1 MNNFIFIAVTA
12 VIAIFIHLVF
22 HNHEAITGKK
32 IILGNPEYNIKPA
45 VAPKLDGQLLKI
57 FAYIATKTRFG
68 PTIIRQLLNDNG
80 IVNLRELASQISI
93 PPLHYPMRRL
103 SKSERV
109 AYKERIDPSSKSV
122 EEVIQSGI
130 SEGTLTLP
138 SSHPLG
144 LRSIEDYAALY
155 RNNSIL
161 PSQIISKTLTSIKEW
176 EKAGFR
182 IFSEIHHDDVLQQA
196 KASDARFKEGK
207 ALSIFDGVPIA
218 FKDMMDIRDYHHYN
232 GQNPAEMYS
241 AYYWIAKEDDVQVAR
256 FRALG
261 AIIMG
266 STIMTEGGVTPV
278 GYNAHFRGPVSA
290 YSWNRYSGGSSSGS
304 AVAVAT
310 GLIPLAIGFDGG
322 GSIRLPATMSGV
334 HGLAT
339 GLGRCPFS
347 HYYSSTMIKVGPLAA
362 TASDIALAYA
372 VMSKDEP
379 GHFYSQLYDG
389 EAEGLPFPHL
399 SGFSNIQDLSDL
411 RIGIFP
417 EWFND
422 SSSHVRSYLYSV
434 IDFLKE
440 KGVTFIDI
448 NIPHLEEI
456 RFAHG
461 TKIVAEF
468 AMGFDLAH
476 HDVNSGYGNYSLVS
490 LSFFPYFVVFV
501 FWVLLFRC
509 SVLNQIQLL
518 LLL

>member
-1 MNNFIFIAVTA
+1 MNNLLLIV
-12 VIAIFIHLVF
+12 VIIIVAIFIHLVF
-22 HNHEAITGKK
+22 HNHEPITGKK

-45 VAPKLDGQLLKI
+45 TAPKLDGQLLKI

-68 PTIIRQLLNDNG
+68 PAIIRQLLNDNG
-80 IVNLRELASQISI
+80 IVNLRELASQITL

-109 AYKERIDPSSKSV
+109 AYKERIDPSGKSLD
-122 EEVIQSGI
+122 EVLQSGI
-130 SEGTLTLP
+130 SEGSLTLS

-155 RNNSIL
+155 RNKSIL
-161 PSQIISKTLTSIKEW
+161 PSQIIGKTLATVKEW

-182 IFSEIHHDDVLQQA
+182 IFSEIHYEDVLSQA

-207 ALSIFDGVPIA
+207 PVSVFDGVPIA

-241 AYYWIAKEDDVQVAR
+241 AYHWIAKEDDIQVAR
-256 FRALG
+256 FRSLG

-278 GYNAHFRGPVSA
+278 GYNAHFQGPVSA

-310 GLIPLAIGFDGG
+310 GLIPLAVGFDGG
-322 GSIRLPATMSGV
+322 GSIRLPAAMSGI

-362 TASDIALAYA
+362 TSSDVALAYA

-389 EAEGLPFPHL
+389 EAEGLPLPHL
-399 SGFSNIQDLSDL
+399 SKFSEIQDLSDI

-422 SSSHVRSYLYSV
+422 SSPHIRSYLYSI

-440 KGVTFIDI
+440 KGVTFIEI
-448 NIPHLEEI
+448 NIPHLEES
-456 RFAHG
+456 RMAHG

-476 HDVNSGYGNYSLVS
+476 HDVNSGY
-490 LSFFPYFVVFV
+490 LSFFLS
-501 FWVLLFRC
+501 LLFFAYLPVFL
-509 SVLNQIQLL
+509 SFLL
-518 LLL
+518 LLYPR